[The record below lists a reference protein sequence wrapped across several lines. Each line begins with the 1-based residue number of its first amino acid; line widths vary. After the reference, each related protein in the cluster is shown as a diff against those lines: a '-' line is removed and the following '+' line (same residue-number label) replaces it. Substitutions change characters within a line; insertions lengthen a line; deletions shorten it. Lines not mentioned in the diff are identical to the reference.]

1 MGFALLIDDD
11 QSLLESIRRLVVL
24 NHLRLDI
31 AGTWDEGLGLFH
43 VLAPSVVIADYHMP
57 NSRNGLQLLAEV
69 KRLRPSI
76 RVVLVSAYINDE
88 DVKRV
93 EALNIIDRAL
103 RKIDLTQTVEN
114 ILDEIR
120 CANESDDD
128 HTDWVAFAKARV
140 RVGKASR
147 EELDQLDEFFRKN
160 RAP

>member
-11 QSLLESIRRLVVL
+11 QSLLKSIGRLVVL
-24 NHLRLDI
+24 NHLRLEI
-31 AGTWDEGLGLFH
+31 AATWDEGLGLFH

-69 KRLRPSI
+69 KRLRPSV

-88 DVKRV
+88 DVKRI

-103 RKIDLTQTVEN
+103 RKIDLTQTVEK

-120 CANESDDD
+120 RANESDDD

-140 RVGKASR
+140 RVAKASR
-147 EELDQLDEFFRKN
+147 EELDQLDEFFREN

>member
-11 QSLLESIRRLVVL
+11 QSLLNSIRRLAEFSD
-24 NHLRLDI
+24 LRLDI
-31 AGTWDEGLGLFH
+31 AVTWDEGIGLFYA
-43 VLAPSVVIADYHMP
+43 LGPSVVIADYHMP
-57 NSRNGLQLLAEV
+57 DSRNGLQLLAEI
-69 KRLRPSI
+69 KQLRPSV

-88 DVKRV
+88 DVERV
-93 EALNIIDRAL
+93 EALNIVDRAL
-103 RKIDLTQTVEN
+103 RKIDLTQTVER

-120 CANESDDD
+120 GANESGDE

-140 RVGKASR
+140 RTTKASL

>member
-11 QSLLESIRRLVVL
+11 QSLLESIGRLVVL
-24 NHLRLDI
+24 NHLRLDM
-31 AGTWDEGLGLFH
+31 AATWDEGLGLFR

-57 NSRNGLQLLAEV
+57 NSRNGLQLLVEI
-69 KRLRPSI
+69 KRLRPSV

-103 RKIDLTQTVEN
+103 RKIDLMQTVEN

-120 CANESDDD
+120 CANESDD

-140 RVGKASR
+140 HVAKASR
-147 EELDQLDEFFRKN
+147 EELDQLDEFFRKT
-160 RAP
+160 RAPC